1 MAIRGRT
8 RQGWVGIVL
17 GAPDA
22 RALAQFYRDLL
33 GWEIATDEPDWCT
46 IGMPDVPVNLGFQTE
61 QHHVPPVWPGEP
73 GQQQM
78 QMHLDLEVT
87 DLEGAVQDAV
97 VLGATLH
104 PYQPQDD
111 VRVLLDPAGHPFC
124 LYRETR

>member
-1 MAIRGRT
+1 
-8 RQGWVGIVL
+8 
-17 GAPDA
+17 
-22 RALAQFYRDLL
+22 
-33 GWEIATDEPDWCT
+33 
-46 IGMPDVPVNLGFQTE
+46 
-61 QHHVPPVWPGEP
+61 
-73 GQQQM
+73 M

-111 VRVLLDPAGHPFC
+111 VRVLLDPARHPFC